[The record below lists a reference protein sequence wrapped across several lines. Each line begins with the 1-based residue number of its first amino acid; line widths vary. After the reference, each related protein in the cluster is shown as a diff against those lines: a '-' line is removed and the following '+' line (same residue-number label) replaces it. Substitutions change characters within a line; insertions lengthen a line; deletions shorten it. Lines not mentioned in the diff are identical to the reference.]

1 MSSKPSNQTL
11 TTLGEILVKDYL
23 LLEEHVLKQSDLKRQ
38 LETHLHYLI
47 NQNFKEFR
55 LMIPHDTSDAITK
68 ALEDFIQSAPIKGAI
83 RHYLKVNNTTKF
95 SEQLTINPEVAF
107 KHWLCILPSED
118 FRYDSLRKKIWNL
131 AQDGKSIMILM
142 PERVREWKGHTSY
155 LKRIHIKGANF
166 AMSGSYQYRWGFWH
180 KKNLKEIHKSK
191 LVSMWI
197 TPAIC
202 NLNDAKC
209 KKDIQCKLEILSELK
224 TLPNDL

>member
-1 MSSKPSNQTL
+1 MSSIPSNQIP

-23 LLEEHVLKQSDLKRQ
+23 LLEEETLNTIDLKQKLDL
-38 LETHLHYLI
+38 HLHYLI
-47 NQNFKEFR
+47 SQNFKEFR
-55 LMIPHDTSDAITK
+55 LMIPHNTSDKITK
-68 ALEDFIQSAPIKGAI
+68 KLETFLNSAPIPGAI
-83 RHYLKVNNTTKF
+83 RHYLKVDNSTKF
-95 SEQLTINPEVAF
+95 SEQLTINPDVAF

-142 PERVREWKGHTSY
+142 PERVREWRGHTSY

-197 TPAIC
+197 TPTIC
-202 NLNDAKC
+202 NPEDGKC
-209 KKDIQCKLEILSELK
+209 KKDIACKLEIISEIK